1 MIAAP
6 RFLRGSPDPTTS
18 PAPRSTGAFG
28 YALLASESGGIAAR
42 ASGLSCPKR
51 RPIFASRRRPSRRP
65 TGLRHALR
73 YGTLAGIALAT
84 AGYGVFT
91 VQDAIIKWLVADHT
105 VWQILFLRSVTVTLI
120 SALIA
125 RRHGFRAVLKSPNR
139 LSPLANTARSSGPSC
154 SAT

>member
-28 YALLASESGGIAAR
+28 YALPASESGGIAAR

-51 RPIFASRRRPSRRP
+51 RPIFASRHRPSRRP

-73 YGTLAGIALAT
+73 HGTLAGIAPAT

-105 VWQILFLRSVTVTLI
+105 VFIGAGVIQLASLVLVVSDGRQQN
-120 SALIA
+120 
-125 RRHGFRAVLKSPNR
+125 RRVEITIKTG
-139 LSPLANTARSSGPSC
+139 
-154 SAT
+154 